1 MVSEEVVKLVQ
12 REDWQK
18 VRKSLLGKWKTDPEG
33 NIRSL
38 KKWLGPVTKATTNEL
53 RIMKNYIDALARG
66 GIKVPSILPFKKQV
80 EKELAKRR
88 MKNSG
93 TILSMR
99 VLKTEE

>member
-1 MVSEEVVKLVQ
+1 MVSEDVVKLVQ
-12 REDWQK
+12 RDDWQK

-33 NIRSL
+33 NIRAL
-38 KKWLGPVTKATTNEL
+38 KRWLGPATKATVNKL

-66 GIKVPSILPFKKQV
+66 GIKVPKILPLKNQV

-93 TILSMR
+93 TILYIR
-99 VLKTEE
+99 VFKTEE